1 MLAVLPGPLTG
12 LIKDSLWQCLFSRKL
27 RKFNTSGI
35 RTKVLRAQLFSDLPL
50 EPSPLPK
57 LEELKNT
64 SLPFL
69 DLFDLINVRD
79 VDVWPIGHF
88 QSIHFCLI
96 ICSTAAICSSAGLVA
111 HRIPR
116 HFYTFALQ
124 VVSCFHDLIGLLLS
138 QLAVSVSLWD
148 L

>member
-1 MLAVLPGPLTG
+1 MLALAVLPGPLTG
-12 LIKDSLWQCLFSRKL
+12 LIKDSLWQRISEKYGHCLFSRKL
-27 RKFNTSGI
+27 RKCNTIGI
-35 RTKVLRAQLFSDLPL
+35 RTKVLRVQLFGDLPL

-111 HRIPR
+111 HRIPSK
-116 HFYTFALQ
+116 ALLHICT
-124 VVSCFHDLIGLLLS
+124 SSGFMLS
-138 QLAVSVSLWD
+138 
-148 L
+148 

>member
-1 MLAVLPGPLTG
+1 MLALAVLPGPLPG
-12 LIKDSLWQCLFSRKL
+12 FIKDSLWLCFSENYGHCLFSRKL
-27 RKFNTSGI
+27 CKFNTRGI

-111 HRIPR
+111 HRIPSK
-116 HFYTFALQ
+116 ALLNFCT
-124 VVSCFHDLIGLLLS
+124 SSGFMLS
-138 QLAVSVSLWD
+138 
-148 L
+148 